1 MKKIIRLTEG
11 DLHRIVK
18 ESSNR
23 IINEIGDTYDGYRML
38 GRLRNKKAYIDLDD
52 DATER
57 VRDYRHNILKNH
69 PEFAK
74 KDKELDDYY
83 KRAEGNASKQ
93 LQKQAIAK
101 LKEESNIHKIVKESV
116 RRTLK
121 EYYQPYDM
129 EFWDEESFMMH
140 PEDSDRKKPSDSD
153 NSEINN
159 KFKDDT
165 PPRKKWFKRF
175 RR

>member
-1 MKKIIRLTEG
+1 MMQLNEYVII
-11 DLHRIVK
+11 D
-18 ESSNR
+18 
-23 IINEIGDTYDGYRML
+23 IIY
-38 GRLRNKKAYIDLDD
+38 
-52 DATER
+52 
-57 VRDYRHNILKNH
+57 
-69 PEFAK
+69 
-74 KDKELDDYY
+74 KELDDYY
-83 KRAEGNASKQ
+83 RRARGNASKQ

-121 EYYQPYDM
+121 EYYRPYDM
-129 EFWDEESFMMH
+129 EFWDEESFMTH
-140 PEDSDRKKPSDSD
+140 PENSDRKKPSDSD

>member
-1 MKKIIRLTEG
+1 
-11 DLHRIVK
+11 
-18 ESSNR
+18 
-23 IINEIGDTYDGYRML
+23 ML
-38 GRLRNKKAYIDLDD
+38 GRLQNKKAYIDLDD

-83 KRAEGNASKQ
+83 RRARGNASKQ

-121 EYYQPYDM
+121 EYYRPYDM
-129 EFWDEESFMMH
+129 EF
-140 PEDSDRKKPSDSD
+140 
-153 NSEINN
+153 
-159 KFKDDT
+159 
-165 PPRKKWFKRF
+165 
-175 RR
+175 